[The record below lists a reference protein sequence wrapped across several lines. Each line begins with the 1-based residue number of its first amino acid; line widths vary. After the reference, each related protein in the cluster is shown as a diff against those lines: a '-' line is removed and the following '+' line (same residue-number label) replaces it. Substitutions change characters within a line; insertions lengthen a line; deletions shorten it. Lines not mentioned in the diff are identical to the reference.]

1 MGEGKIVAFYP
12 EDHGTCTGGHA
23 TGVAM
28 GMRCLWAAS
37 DDISC
42 CRVSWDWRCLL
53 MVPMQPG
60 HSGLGWPWK
69 CLITNTY
76 DLTS

>member
-53 MVPMQPG
+53 MVPM
-60 HSGLGWPWK
+60 
-69 CLITNTY
+69 
-76 DLTS
+76 